1 MIKNGIKIPNFPQ
14 NENLNISNENIN
26 DNKLNNSDFSLNKDN
41 NKMKQLIEEYK
52 KEIINLK
59 EFSKFNEENY
69 EEQINII
76 KKQNSNFISENIVL
90 KTSNDKLKMEI
101 NYKDKELEKY
111 KSIIQNYKKLLNS
124 EEEDKNDI
132 NNIININTDNNQNDL
147 LFLSQIEKLK
157 TDNLLLLNDLKKEQ
171 SEHNDTKKNLNH
183 YKESASL
190 YKKKLKKKNMK
201 IISLKRKIKNLKKD
215 PLKFNAINNNKDC
228 SIMSGSFSSQSKI
241 NLNTD
246 NLSNYFSNYSFN
258 SNFNNNH
265 NNSVNENFMRKINIL
280 VGENNFLRKELQKAK
295 NRIYE
300 LNLKMQ
306 VYESQEEDNLKN
318 NQKLQNIQDNLNDI
332 TNQKIDLINYINGQ
346 IKELNETNKNSNI
359 KFDIINL
366 TNNYNNI
373 NSLSLNDISIFFKY
387 IFNKILSLCYEMDI
401 YKKKEKKYL
410 KEIKDSEIENQILL
424 DQIKEQQCDN
434 EAYKETIKIYENNI
448 KKLNNEKN
456 ELNKKIN
463 DLMNKNKSNK

>member
-14 NENLNISNENIN
+14 NENLNKTNENIN

-434 EAYKETIKIYENNI
+434 EAYKETIKIYENNL
-448 KKLNNEKN
+448 KKLNSEKA
-456 ELNKKIN
+456 ELNNIIKNYKSKK
-463 DLMNKNKSNK
+463 

>member
-14 NENLNISNENIN
+14 NENLNKTNENIN

-111 KSIIQNYKKLLNS
+111 KSIIQNYQKLLNS

-434 EAYKETIKIYENNI
+434 EAYKETIKIYENNL
-448 KKLNNEKN
+448 KKLNSEKA
-456 ELNKKIN
+456 ELNNIIKNYKSKK
-463 DLMNKNKSNK
+463 

>member
-1 MIKNGIKIPNFPQ
+1 MIKNGIKILNFPQ
-14 NENLNISNENIN
+14 NENLNKTNENIN

-124 EEEDKNDI
+124 EEDKNDI

-434 EAYKETIKIYENNI
+434 EAYKETIKIYENNL
-448 KKLNNEKN
+448 KKLNSEKA
-456 ELNKKIN
+456 ELNNIIKNYKSKK
-463 DLMNKNKSNK
+463 

>member
-14 NENLNISNENIN
+14 NENLNKTNENIN

-241 NLNTD
+241 YLNTD

-434 EAYKETIKIYENNI
+434 EAYKETIKIYENNL
-448 KKLNNEKN
+448 KKLNSEKA
-456 ELNKKIN
+456 ELNNIIKNYKSKK
-463 DLMNKNKSNK
+463 

>member
-90 KTSNDKLKMEI
+90 KTSNDKLKIEI

-434 EAYKETIKIYENNI
+434 EAYKETIKIYENNL
-448 KKLNNEKN
+448 KKLNSEKA
-456 ELNKKIN
+456 ELNNIIKNYKSKK
-463 DLMNKNKSNK
+463 

>member
-215 PLKFNAINNNKDC
+215 PLKFNTINNNKDC

-434 EAYKETIKIYENNI
+434 EAYKETIKIYENNL
-448 KKLNNEKN
+448 KKLNSEKA
-456 ELNKKIN
+456 ELNNIIKNYKSKK
-463 DLMNKNKSNK
+463 

>member
-14 NENLNISNENIN
+14 NENLNKTNENIN

-201 IISLKRKIKNLKKD
+201 IISLKRKIKNLKKY

-434 EAYKETIKIYENNI
+434 EAYKETIKIYENNL
-448 KKLNNEKN
+448 KKLNSEKA
-456 ELNKKIN
+456 ELNNIIKNYKSKK
-463 DLMNKNKSNK
+463 

>member
-14 NENLNISNENIN
+14 NENLNKTNENIN

-201 IISLKRKIKNLKKD
+201 RISLKRKIKNLKKD

-434 EAYKETIKIYENNI
+434 EAYKETIKIYENNL
-448 KKLNNEKN
+448 KKLNSEKA
-456 ELNKKIN
+456 ELNNIIKNYKSKK
-463 DLMNKNKSNK
+463 

>member
-171 SEHNDTKKNLNH
+171 SEHNDTKNNLNH

-434 EAYKETIKIYENNI
+434 EAYKETIKIYENNL
-448 KKLNNEKN
+448 KKLNSEKA
-456 ELNKKIN
+456 ELNNIIKNYKSKK
-463 DLMNKNKSNK
+463 

>member
-147 LFLSQIEKLK
+147 LFLSKIEKLK

-434 EAYKETIKIYENNI
+434 EAYKETIKIYENNL
-448 KKLNNEKN
+448 KKLNSEKA
-456 ELNKKIN
+456 ELNNIIKNYKSKK
-463 DLMNKNKSNK
+463 

>member
-1 MIKNGIKIPNFPQ
+1 MIKNGIKILNFPQ
-14 NENLNISNENIN
+14 NENLNKTNENIN

-76 KKQNSNFISENIVL
+76 KKQNSNFICENIVL

-387 IFNKILSLCYEMDI
+387 IFNKIISLCYEMDI

-434 EAYKETIKIYENNI
+434 EAYKETIKIYENNL
-448 KKLNNEKN
+448 KKLNSEKA
-456 ELNKKIN
+456 ELNNIIKNYKSKK
-463 DLMNKNKSNK
+463 

>member
-14 NENLNISNENIN
+14 NENLNKTNENIN

-90 KTSNDKLKMEI
+90 KTSNDKLKIEI

-434 EAYKETIKIYENNI
+434 EAYKETIKIYENNL
-448 KKLNNEKN
+448 KKLNSEKA
-456 ELNKKIN
+456 ELNNIIKNYKSKK
-463 DLMNKNKSNK
+463 

>member
-201 IISLKRKIKNLKKD
+201 IITLKRKIKNLKKD

-434 EAYKETIKIYENNI
+434 EAYKETIKIYENNL
-448 KKLNNEKN
+448 KKLNSEKA
-456 ELNKKIN
+456 ELNNIIKNYKSKK
-463 DLMNKNKSNK
+463 

>member
-14 NENLNISNENIN
+14 NKNLNKTNENIN

-41 NKMKQLIEEYK
+41 NRMKQLIEEYK

-90 KTSNDKLKMEI
+90 KTSNDKLKIEI

-215 PLKFNAINNNKDC
+215 PLKFNAINNNNDC

-434 EAYKETIKIYENNI
+434 EAYKETIKIYENNL
-448 KKLNNEKN
+448 KKLNSEKA
-456 ELNKKIN
+456 ELNNIIKNYKAKK
-463 DLMNKNKSNK
+463 

>member
-111 KSIIQNYKKLLNS
+111 KSIIQNYKKLLSS

-434 EAYKETIKIYENNI
+434 EAYKETIKIYENNLI
-448 KKLNNEKN
+448 KLNSEKA
-456 ELNKKIN
+456 ELNNIIKNYKSKK
-463 DLMNKNKSNK
+463 

>member
-332 TNQKIDLINYINGQ
+332 NNQKIDLINYINGQ

-434 EAYKETIKIYENNI
+434 EAYKETIKIYENNL
-448 KKLNNEKN
+448 KKLNSEKA
-456 ELNKKIN
+456 ELNNIIKNYKSKK
-463 DLMNKNKSNK
+463 

>member
-41 NKMKQLIEEYK
+41 NKMKKLIEEYK

-434 EAYKETIKIYENNI
+434 EAYKETIKIYENNL
-448 KKLNNEKN
+448 KKLNSEKA
-456 ELNKKIN
+456 ELNNIIKNYKSKK
-463 DLMNKNKSNK
+463 

>member
-41 NKMKQLIEEYK
+41 NKMKQLIEQYK

-434 EAYKETIKIYENNI
+434 EAYKETIKIYENNL
-448 KKLNNEKN
+448 KKLNSEKA
-456 ELNKKIN
+456 ELNNIIKNYKSKK
-463 DLMNKNKSNK
+463 